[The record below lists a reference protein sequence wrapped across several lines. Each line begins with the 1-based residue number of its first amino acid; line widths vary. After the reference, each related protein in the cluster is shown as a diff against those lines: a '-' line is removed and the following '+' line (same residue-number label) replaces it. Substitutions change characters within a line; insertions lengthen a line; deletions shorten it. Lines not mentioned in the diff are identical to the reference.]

1 MMRFL
6 AYVVSSVASGK
17 SDNLKFSYTSARI
30 VPVTSNSCAGDAFLI
45 PTLPVSSTK
54 RDGFVSSPT
63 WKNGL
68 LIALPLISNLIA
80 SIPSSEVDVTL
91 FEKLTGPLNSDGKF

>member
-1 MMRFL
+1 MLVFGF
-6 AYVVSSVASGK
+6 VV
-17 SDNLKFSYTSARI
+17 
-30 VPVTSNSCAGDAFLI
+30 PI
-45 PTLPVSSTK
+45 PTFLLSLLTIN
-54 RDGFVSSPT
+54 DGFVSSPT